1 MGIRTLTSLAV
12 IALLLAACSTG
23 DDTTGTTDT
32 LATTTTT
39 TEVATTEVATPEAVQ
54 LSYSLEPGM
63 SFSYE
68 VDQNQTIDMTAE
80 GDASAMGDEEIP
92 GEMSVNLNGTVVMT
106 HSVAE
111 GPEPD
116 TYAVNITG
124 DLSDLE
130 ITGTMDGEPV
140 SDEEIPDF
148 ATMEPIDATIVV
160 DEQGNIIPDDST
172 GLGEDFLGDMGGLG
186 GLDALGQLG
195 PGGDAGQFVG
205 PPFSEEEV
213 TVGDTWSET
222 IEVPTMPGDDPITTQ
237 VDSEV
242 VSSETIEGNET
253 FVIET
258 TTTTSPIEFDLAQ
271 FFVGFMSA
279 FLPED
284 ATEEERAEL
293 EAITEELRFA
303 FSVDET
309 VANLTTWFD
318 HEAGLARQAEF
329 DNATRVVFDINV
341 PDEETGEMIE
351 FAMDMT
357 VTSDIAYRLTEASG
371 A

>member
-1 MGIRTLTSLAV
+1 MRTRTFTLLAV
-12 IALLLAACSTG
+12 IALVLAACSANG
-23 DDTTGTTDT
+23 DAGEDSTEPTD
-32 LATTTTT
+32 APIETTTA
-39 TEVATTEVATPEAVQ
+39 EADAPEAVE
-54 LSYSLEPGM
+54 LSYNLEPGA

-68 VDQNQTIDMTAE
+68 VDLNQTIDLSAE
-80 GDASAMGDEEIP
+80 GDPSAMGDEEIP
-92 GEMSVNLNGTVVMT
+92 GEMSVNLAGTAVMT
-106 HSVAE
+106 HSVDE

-116 TYAVNITG
+116 TYAINITG

-130 ITGTMDGEPV
+130 VTGTIDGEPV
-140 SDEEIPDF
+140 SGEEIPDF
-148 ATMEPIDATIVV
+148 ATMEPIDVTIVV
-160 DEQGNIIPDDST
+160 DEQGNIIPDDTT

-222 IEVPTMPGDDPITTQ
+222 VEVPTMPGDDPITTEI
-237 VDSEV
+237 VSEV
-242 VSSETIEGNET
+242 VSSDVIEGNEV

-258 TTTTSPIEFDLAQ
+258 TTTTSAIEFDLAE
-271 FFVGFMSA
+271 FFAGFMSA
-279 FLPED
+279 FVPED
-284 ATEEERAEL
+284 ATDEERAEL
-293 EAITEELRFA
+293 EAITEQLRFA

-329 DNATRVVFDINV
+329 DNSTRIVFDINV
-341 PDEETGEMIE
+341 PDEESGDMVE

>member
-1 MGIRTLTSLAV
+1 MRTRTFTLIAVLALV
-12 IALLLAACSTG
+12 LAACSTG
-23 DDTTGTTDT
+23 GDAGDDSTASTE
-32 LATTTTT
+32 APAETTTTVT
-39 TEVATTEVATPEAVQ
+39 GAPDAVE

-68 VDQNQTIDMTAE
+68 VDLNQTIDLTAE

-92 GEMSVNLNGTVVMT
+92 GEMSVNLSGTAVMT
-106 HSVAE
+106 HSVEE
-111 GPEPD
+111 GPEPE
-116 TYAVNITG
+116 TYAINITG

-130 ITGTMDGEPV
+130 ITGTVDGEPV
-140 SDEEIPDF
+140 TGEDIPEF
-148 ATMEPIDATIVV
+148 ATMEPIDVTIVV
-160 DEQGNIIPDDST
+160 DEQGNIIPDDSS

-213 TVGDTWSET
+213 TVGDTWSDT
-222 IEVPTMPGDDPITTQ
+222 VEVPTMPGDDPITTQ
-237 VDSEV
+237 IESEV
-242 VSSETIEGNET
+242 VRTDTVEGNEV

-258 TTTTSPIEFDLAQ
+258 TTTTSAIEFDLAE
-271 FFVGFMSA
+271 FFAGFMSA
-279 FLPED
+279 FIPED
-284 ATEEERAEL
+284 ASEEDLAEL
-293 EAITEELRFA
+293 EAITSELRFA
-303 FSVDET
+303 FAVDET

-318 HEAGLARQAEF
+318 YEAGLARQAEF
-329 DNATRVVFDINV
+329 DNSTRIVFDINV
-341 PDEETGEMIE
+341 PDEESGEMVE

>member
-1 MGIRTLTSLAV
+1 MRIRTLTLLAV
-12 IALLLAACSTG
+12 IALVLAACGSGG
-23 DDTTGTTDT
+23 DAGEDNTESATETTASD
-32 LATTTTT
+32 
-39 TEVATTEVATPEAVQ
+39 VPEAVQ
-54 LSYSLEPGM
+54 LSYDLEPGS

-68 VDQNQTIDMTAE
+68 VDLDQTIDLTAE

-92 GEMSVNLNGTVVMT
+92 GEMSVNVTGTAVMN
-106 HSVAE
+106 HAVAE
-111 GPEPD
+111 GPEPG
-116 TYAVNITG
+116 TYAINITG
-124 DLSDLE
+124 DLSDLQ
-130 ITGTMDGEPV
+130 IDGTVDGEQV
-140 SDEEIPDF
+140 TGDDIPEF
-148 ATMEPIDATIVV
+148 ATMEPIDVTVVV
-160 DEQGNIIPDDST
+160 DEQGNIIPDDTT
-172 GLGEDFLGDMGGLG
+172 GIGESFLGDMG

-222 IEVPTMPGDDPITTQ
+222 VEIPTMPGDDPIVTQ
-237 VDSEV
+237 IESEV
-242 VSSETIEGNET
+242 VSTDTVEGNEV

-258 TTTTSPIEFDLAQ
+258 MTVTSPIEFDLAE
-271 FFVGFMSA
+271 FFIGFMSA
-279 FLPED
+279 FVPED
-284 ATEEERAEL
+284 ATEEEQAEL
-293 EAITEELRFA
+293 DALTEDLRFA

-309 VANLTTWFD
+309 VANTTTWFD

-329 DNATRVVFDINV
+329 DNSTRVVFDINV
-341 PDEETGEMIE
+341 PDEETGEMVE

>member
-1 MGIRTLTSLAV
+1 MRTRTFTLLAV
-12 IALLLAACSTG
+12 ISLVLAACSTG
-23 DDTTGTTDT
+23 GDTGDDTTATTD
-32 LATTTTT
+32 APAETTTT
-39 TEVATTEVATPEAVQ
+39 TEAAGPEAVQ

-68 VDQNQTIDMTAE
+68 VDLNQVIDLTAD

-92 GEMSVNLNGTVVMT
+92 GEMSLNLSGTAVMT
-106 HSVAE
+106 HSVDE

-116 TYAVNITG
+116 TFAIDITG

-130 ITGTMDGEPV
+130 VSGTIDGEPV
-140 SDEEIPDF
+140 SGEEIPDF
-148 ATMEPIDATIVV
+148 ATMEPIDVTIVV
-160 DEQGNIIPDDST
+160 DEQGNIIPEDST
-172 GLGEDFLGDMGGLG
+172 GLGEDFLGGMGGLG

-205 PPFSEEEV
+205 PPFTEEEV

-222 IEVPTMPGDDPITTQ
+222 VEVPTMPGSDPMTTQ
-237 VDSEV
+237 VDNEV
-242 VSSETIEGNET
+242 VSTETIEGNEV

-258 TTTTSPIEFDLAQ
+258 TTTTSPIEFDLAE
-271 FFVGFMSA
+271 FFAGFMSA
-279 FLPED
+279 FVPED

-318 HEAGLARQAEF
+318 HEAGLTRQAEF
-329 DNATRVVFDINV
+329 DNSTHIVFDINV
-341 PDEETGEMIE
+341 PDEETGDMVE

-357 VTSDIAYRLTEASG
+357 VTSDIAYLLTEASG